1 MASEELKRQLRSAQ
15 TFFPGIRSA
24 KFSAYNW
31 ATRNLGWRVEPEFKL
46 LDALA
51 PCELAIDIGGNWGQ
65 SIYALKRH
73 ARPNKTVSFE
83 PNPQLAGRLKK
94 TFASDR
100 TVQIESYALGDT
112 PGEFELYLPSYRGYE
127 YDGLASLDYDSAAQ
141 WLNPE
146 RMAGF
151 NPDLLD
157 IHKHRIKVRT
167 LDSYGLAPDVIK
179 IDVQGLEEAV
189 IKGAQETIA
198 RNQPVLIIEDPTEG
212 VIERLATAGLD
223 HFGLVDGKL
232 IPGDLSQTNSL
243 FVSEAKR
250 AAIAG

>member
-1 MASEELKRQLRSAQ
+1 MLSHQIKRRLRSAQ
-15 TFFPGIRSA
+15 THFPGIRTA

-65 SIYALKRH
+65 SIYALQRH
-73 ARPNKTVSFE
+73 ARPARTVSFE
-83 PNPQLAGRLKK
+83 PNPQLAARLQA
-94 TFASDR
+94 TFAGDP
-100 TVQIESYALGDT
+100 TVQIESFALGDT

-151 NPDLLD
+151 DPNLLK
-157 IHKHRIKVRT
+157 ICKHKIEVRT
-167 LDSYGLAPDVIK
+167 LDSYGLTPDIIK
-179 IDVQGLEEAV
+179 IDVQGHEEAV
-189 IKGAQETIA
+189 IRGGMETI
-198 RNQPVLIIEDPTEG
+198 RRGQPALIIEDPTPG
-212 VIERLATAGLD
+212 LIALLADGGLE
-223 HFGLVDGKL
+223 HFGLVGGRL
-232 IPGDLSQTNSL
+232 IPGDLSQPNSL
-243 FVSEAKR
+243 FLSEAKR
-250 AAIAG
+250 KLLEA